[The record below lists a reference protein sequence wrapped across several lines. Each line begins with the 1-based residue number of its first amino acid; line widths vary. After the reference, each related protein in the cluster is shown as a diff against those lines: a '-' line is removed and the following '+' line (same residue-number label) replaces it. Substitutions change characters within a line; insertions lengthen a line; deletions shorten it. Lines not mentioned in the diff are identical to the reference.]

1 MKQGFTLIEVM
12 VATMIMSLM
21 ILGLL
26 SYVQFGSELWR
37 KGEQTITL
45 NNNARALS
53 EGISRDLTL
62 ATKVMIPPLGATSA
76 KLIYTLPLATGTSFG
91 TVDIIISKGTDN
103 VLRRKATNI
112 TGVAL
117 ITSGAETTNKIFKS
131 RLEYALARDVAT
143 FVVTRVSTW
152 SVIVDLGLE
161 SIKFGPETDEV
172 NNPTDSVK
180 LEASY
185 TFLIPGVM

>member
-1 MKQGFTLIEVM
+1 M